1 MKLKQN
7 KSRNWLFKGENE
19 DSLRLIFR
27 YCLGFLKIMLVAIYF
42 AYTIL
47 LSFFT
52 ENLKKV

>member
-7 KSRNWLFKGENE
+7 KSRNWLFKVKNE